1 MDQVFFSF
9 FFLTKRHYG
18 LYSEPT
24 LNIVAIRRLDSHNVK
39 KPRLKKYWK
48 QVVAQHKPY
57 HHACWQWRRHIH
69 VRVFLGTPWL
79 EKKKNLYIIIIF
91 FLFVY
96 PLKKIRNS
104 SVIIRNTLKLKKKKN
119 CYRQTHQEKKKP
131 NILKTETHGFSKK
144 KLIGAGPANPFIPQP
159 TLQIL
164 TKNPILLCPIPNHQW
179 KK

>member
-57 HHACWQWRRHIH
+57 HHPCWQWRRHIH

-96 PLKKIRNS
+96 PLKEIRNS
-104 SVIIRNTLKLKKKKN
+104 SVKIRNTLKFKKKKKKLLQAN
-119 CYRQTHQEKKKP
+119 PPGKKKTQY
-131 NILKTETHGFSKK
+131 TENRNPRIFQKK
-144 KLIGAGPANPFIPQP
+144 NWSVQAQ
-159 TLQIL
+159 
-164 TKNPILLCPIPNHQW
+164 
-179 KK
+179 

>member
-104 SVIIRNTLKLKKKKN
+104 SVKIRNTLKLKKKKKFVTGKPTRKKKSPIYWKQKPTDFPKKN
-119 CYRQTHQEKKKP
+119 WSVQAQQTHSF
-131 NILKTETHGFSKK
+131 L
-144 KLIGAGPANPFIPQP
+144 NPPF
-159 TLQIL
+159 
-164 TKNPILLCPIPNHQW
+164 KY
-179 KK
+179 